1 MHINSVDF
9 FNCTGCSACAAKCPH
24 KAIEMKE
31 NNDGF
36 LYPVVVEDKC
46 TNCELCVKIC
56 PALHVSNEEN
66 ELKECYAAMA
76 SDEIRQLSSSGG
88 VFTVLA
94 EYILSQ
100 NGYVC
105 GAAFDDN
112 LQLSHKI
119 INNVNELDK
128 LRRSKYI
135 ESHINN
141 AFSDIKAL
149 LKNDKYVLFSGTPC
163 QVAGLKAY
171 LGKEYEKLYTI
182 DLVCKGP
189 SSPKVFKKY
198 LSEQFKDLKIYDYNF
213 REKAGDW
220 NNICGS
226 VITEHGKQVFK
237 AVDDLFYKFYFPKIN
252 IRKGCDECSYAKLN
266 RVADITLG
274 DFWGIKDKRPD
285 LDDGKGTSLIFLNTS
300 KGKELFLKC
309 RKTFKKCENVPVD
322 YTFKNT
328 ILNPNAHHIG
338 RTRFFSNL
346 DKCSLYENML
356 DVTNIKNNILI
367 FNTYNSNTN
376 FGSVLTGFALNYF
389 LNNCCDG
396 RYSAQNLEFKL
407 DVIKNESKLLINE
420 DAHKFPNGINP
431 AFASFRR
438 RYIPSTSER
447 FYMRGLPYYNTEFTH
462 FIVGSDQ
469 MFNTAGYNE
478 WFAVLLQFVKNDKN
492 IISCAASFG
501 GYNFDSDD
509 EIKEMYKQSLSRFDS
524 ISIREKQGVEIC
536 KNLGLHA
543 EDVLDPVFYIEP
555 SVYYKIAQTAADKQ
569 TSSLVCYSVGDNF
582 WNGLKNY
589 FENGQ
594 SKYFN
599 KYDNIKRLDYHM
611 SIESW
616 LYHIMNCEL
625 LITNSFHG
633 VCFAIIFGKEFIS
646 INSKSSSD
654 RVISLLEDIGIE
666 GHKFYSIAEIDINIV
681 EANKIDYQKV
691 YDKLK
696 IKKEKSIHFLLNALE
711 SFENTD
717 EKENHK
723 SIFLHK
729 LIDFYTKKH
738 NECLKKLETDNG
750 ILSKDDKDKLN
761 NDILNYKAFID
772 FINNN

>member
-76 SDEIRQLSSSGG
+76 SDEIRQVSSSGG

-119 INNVNELDK
+119 INNVSELDK

-135 ESHINN
+135 ESRINN
-141 AFSDIKAL
+141 AFSEIKVL

-171 LGKEYEKLYTI
+171 LGRGYNNLYTLDI
-182 DLVCKGP
+182 ICAGVP
-189 SSPKVFKKY
+189 SHKVFNKYIAEVHHDKKILNY
-198 LSEQFKDLKIYDYNF
+198 SFRDKCYGWVPTCKITTSD
-213 REKAGDW
+213 REF
-220 NNICGS
+220 I
-226 VITEHGKQVFK
+226 
-237 AVDDLFYKFYFPKIN
+237 YKFDEDYYCNLFVPYLMSV
-252 IRKGCDECSYAKLN
+252 RKTCSDCDYAKLN
-266 RVADITLG
+266 RVGDITIG
-274 DFWGIKDKRPD
+274 DFWGIKEKDPT
-285 LDDGKGTSLIFLNTS
+285 LDDNKGTSLVLVNTY
-300 KGKELFLKC
+300 KGKEILNQIKDKFRLFKRVPLEYSFHNTLLCPAKQHVA
-309 RKTFKKCENVPVD
+309 RDKFFNDLDKMGFVENVQ
-322 YTFKNT
+322 
-328 ILNPNAHHIG
+328 
-338 RTRFFSNL
+338 
-346 DKCSLYENML
+346 DKLQ
-356 DVTNIKNNILI
+356 IKNNVLI

-389 LNNCCDG
+389 LTNCCSQK
-396 RYSAQNLEFKL
+396 YNVQNLEYKL
-407 DVIKNESKLLINE
+407 NVIRNESTMLMAE
-420 DAHKFPNGINP
+420 DSNFYKKGLNNNFD
-431 AFASFRR
+431 SFRKK
-438 RYIPSTSER
+438 YIPSTNER
-447 FYMRGLPYYNTEFTH
+447 FYMRGLISLNNMFTH

-469 MFNTAGYNE
+469 MFNTTGSNE

-569 TSSLVCYSVGDNF
+569 TSPLVCYSVGDGF

-599 KYDNIKRLDYHM
+599 KYDNVKRLDYHM

-717 EKENHK
+717 EKEKHK